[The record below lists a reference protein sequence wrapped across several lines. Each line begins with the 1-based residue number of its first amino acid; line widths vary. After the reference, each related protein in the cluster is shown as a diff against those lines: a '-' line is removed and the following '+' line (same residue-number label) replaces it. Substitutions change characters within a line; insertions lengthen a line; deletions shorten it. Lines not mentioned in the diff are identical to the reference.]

1 MSLSNLSLAPVLQ
14 AKTQTIWIWDA
25 CSRGYPR
32 KWGVIP
38 VPFSKRFQ
46 YLLGC
51 SASKGPQQKLLQY
64 LLRVGVEKIG
74 HMSSFRIAPL
84 TGAKHLKPC
93 SQTTILVLLRGSYQD
108 FRQAPHPFLYGS
120 FSLSACYTGQSH
132 PPLKFETPRVGGI
145 KGSGVGLKSRR

>member
-1 MSLSNLSLAPVLQ
+1 MDMGRLQ
-14 AKTQTIWIWDA
+14 PGISK
-25 CSRGYPR
+25 
-32 KWGVIP
+32 KMGVIL

-64 LLRVGVEKIG
+64 LSRVGVEKIG
-74 HMSSFRIAPL
+74 HISSFRIVPL
-84 TGAKHLKPC
+84 TGAKHLKPHPQ
-93 SQTTILVLLRGSYQD
+93 SRILVLLRGSYQD

-132 PPLKFETPRVGGI
+132 PRSLKLQEWVDKEGRCGFKVKKMIILEKSLI
-145 KGSGVGLKSRR
+145 LCLKVTVEHV